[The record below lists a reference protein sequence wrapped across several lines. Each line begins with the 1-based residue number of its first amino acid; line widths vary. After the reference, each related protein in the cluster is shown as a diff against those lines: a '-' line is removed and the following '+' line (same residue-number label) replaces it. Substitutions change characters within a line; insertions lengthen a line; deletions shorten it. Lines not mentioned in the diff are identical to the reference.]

1 MEGQYVLTERTIR
14 DAKPQD
20 RQYMIWD
27 PKLKGFGVKV
37 SKAVKSYVVDYRV
50 DGYQRRATIGRV
62 GEVSLREARRRAAD
76 LMDSIRHQGRD
87 PLAERQERREAP
99 TVAEGLDQ
107 FFNEF
112 VPHRVEMGRMAPR
125 TVSLYRRM
133 SKAIYKRLGKR
144 RIEDV
149 RRKDVQAMVRNMAP
163 MSANRTLDFTRRVFN
178 EFEKWE
184 WRARHTNPV
193 FGIERAKE
201 VPRDRTLA
209 PSEMAVLAEALN
221 YAASTRPA
229 ATAAIRLCAVT
240 GLRVSE
246 VLSLQWED
254 VDFERGLF
262 TLRHTKTGRRQHHL
276 SQPAREII
284 ESQPKV
290 NAWIFT
296 TGRDAAITYRYTCET
311 FRQVADVAG
320 LEDVRLHDL
329 RRTFMTAAAAAGL
342 GTHALRDLLGHQ
354 TTAMADRYVR
364 TVGAPV
370 AEAREQIGQL
380 VADAMAGT
388 QSLD

>member
-1 MEGQYVLTERTIR
+1 MLTERTIR
-14 DAKPQD
+14 DAKPQV

-27 PKLKGFGVKV
+27 PKLKGFGVRV
-37 SKAVKSYVVDYRV
+37 SKRVKSYVVDYRV

-62 GEVSLREARRRAAD
+62 GEINLREARRRAAD

-99 TVAEGLDQ
+99 TVAEGLDR
-107 FFNEF
+107 FFDEF
-112 VPHRVEMGRMAPR
+112 VPLRVEMGRMAPR

-133 SKAIYKRLGKR
+133 SKAVYRRLGKR

-149 RRKDVQAMVRNMAP
+149 VRKDVQAMVRNMAP

-193 FGIERAKE
+193 FGIERARE

-209 PSEMAVLAEALN
+209 PSEMAILAQALDD
-221 YAASTRPA
+221 AASARPA
-229 ATAAIRLCAVT
+229 AAIRLCAVT

-246 VLSLQWED
+246 VLSLRWED
-254 VDFERGLF
+254 VDFETGLF
-262 TLRHTKTGRRQHHL
+262 TLRHTKTGRRRHHL
-276 SQPAREII
+276 SQPAIEII
-284 ESQPKV
+284 KKQPKV

-296 TGRDAAITYRYTCET
+296 TGRNASITYRYTCET
-311 FRQVADVAG
+311 FRRVADAAA
-320 LEDVRLHDL
+320 LKDVRLHDL

-342 GTHALRDLLGHQ
+342 GTHALRDLLGHR
-354 TTAMADRYVR
+354 TTTMADRYVR

-370 AEAREQIGQL
+370 AEARERIGQM
-380 VADAMAGT
+380 VASAMAAP